1 MMGLILNTFFVLY
14 LFNFFEKGNVS
25 TDFHLKKAYHEP
37 RALKNDAVSQIAGL
51 SNMERFDKILTKILV
66 PRVVGTESHQK
77 VREYIM
83 GEMKNLDWTVE
94 TQVSEQNTPLGQLT
108 FTNIVARLNPSADRY
123 LVLACHYDS
132 KKMHEGAFLGATDS
146 AVPCAMMIDLAYA
159 LQDSLEQFKKSELSL
174 MFVFFD
180 GEEAFVEWGPD
191 DSIYGARSLANM
203 WEQNKYPEITSS
215 TDHLDRMD
223 LLVLLDLL
231 GAPRPTFFSYFKKT
245 NKWYLQMVSAERR
258 LTDLGLLK
266 KKNNEVYFYKMH
278 LTAHIEDDHIPF
290 LHKDVPCLHVIP
302 TPFPDCWHKMS
313 DNRNALDFDTI
324 DNLNKILR
332 VFVLEYLKGTSRS
345 KRSADT
351 EYPEL

>member
-1 MMGLILNTFFVLY
+1 
-14 LFNFFEKGNVS
+14 
-25 TDFHLKKAYHEP
+25 
-37 RALKNDAVSQIAGL
+37 
-51 SNMERFDKILTKILV
+51 
-66 PRVVGTESHQK
+66 
-77 VREYIM
+77 M

-215 TDHLDRMD
+215 TDHLDRMFYMVRVPTTRIASTISPS
-223 LLVLLDLL
+223 LLALHLPVKFTTLLE
-231 GAPRPTFFSYFKKT
+231 RPVDVRDVARF
-245 NKWYLQMVSAERR
+245 RP
-258 LTDLGLLK
+258 LK
-266 KKNNEVYFYKMH
+266 QYSESLMQNSRE
-278 LTAHIEDDHIPF
+278 
-290 LHKDVPCLHVIP
+290 
-302 TPFPDCWHKMS
+302 
-313 DNRNALDFDTI
+313 
-324 DNLNKILR
+324 LNKLTQS
-332 VFVLEYLKGTSRS
+332 LSGNLQSTSV
-345 KRSADT
+345 K
-351 EYPEL
+351 